1 MARYPERFPPS
12 RAARGYAAGLVLA
25 LVFTVA
31 GCTVAPPVGPSMS
44 ADPSDSASTT
54 PSPDPSSPAAE
65 PELVPDGNAY
75 DNLPLFTAVTERVWA
90 SPDRVA
96 GRAYVDALVAAGFDK
111 SAMEVTADL
120 TTIGNPV
127 ESIQFSV
134 LWGQQCLVGQV
145 GPTTGDP
152 VTVVMPVVPED
163 GCLIG
168 ETRAIDW

>member
-12 RAARGYAAGLVLA
+12 RAARGYAAALIAALA
-25 LVFTVA
+25 LTVA
-31 GCTVAPPVGPSMS
+31 GCTVAPPVGPS
-44 ADPSDSASTT
+44 T
-54 PSPDPSSPAAE
+54 SPDPSGSPSATPTPSPSSTPASPAI
-65 PELVPDGNAY
+65 VPDGNAY
-75 DNLPLFTAVTERVWA
+75 DNLPVFTAVTEQVWA
-90 SPDRVA
+90 SADRVS
-96 GRAYVDALVAAGFDK
+96 GRAYVDALVRAGFDK

-134 LWGQQCLVGQV
+134 QWGEQCLVGQV

-163 GCLIG
+163 GCLVG